1 MALRVVS
8 PGEKPPAPLK
18 PKSIVQAAEEGSR
31 LELLRALRLRLARA
45 VQDPEC
51 PPRDLAALTRRLDD
65 LAKQVEGLELAAQQE
80 DRERVDVDDEDWSA
94 EAL

>member
-1 MALRVVS
+1 MALRVVAPDEVHS
-8 PGEKPPAPLK
+8 PAR
-18 PKSIVQAAEEGSR
+18 PKTIVEAAEDGSR

-45 VQDPEC
+45 VQDQC

-65 LAKQVEGLELAAQQE
+65 VAKQIEGMELAAQQE
-80 DRERVDVDDEDWSA
+80 DREQLDVDDEDWSA